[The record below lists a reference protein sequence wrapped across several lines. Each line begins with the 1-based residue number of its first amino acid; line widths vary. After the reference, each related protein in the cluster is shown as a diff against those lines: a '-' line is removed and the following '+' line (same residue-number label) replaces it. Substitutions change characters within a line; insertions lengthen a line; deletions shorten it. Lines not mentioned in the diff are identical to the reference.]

1 MELEYLH
8 SKISL
13 AIIRSQSGSEIG
25 KASPHESAKKNKK
38 NYIELSIWIKLYCHA
53 KEFTS
58 YVRKGMS
65 NSIYAAIMSYI
76 LFDFNII
83 IIRCCNVKLKGFR
96 QKDGQSSSS
105 TAINSETNIRNMNPN
120 L

>member
-38 NYIELSIWIKLYCHA
+38 NYIELSI
-53 KEFTS
+53 
-58 YVRKGMS
+58 
-65 NSIYAAIMSYI
+65 
-76 LFDFNII
+76 
-83 IIRCCNVKLKGFR
+83 
-96 QKDGQSSSS
+96 
-105 TAINSETNIRNMNPN
+105 
-120 L
+120 